1 MNLRFISFLQPK
13 KKGIYEMN
21 VPLLFSLLMKLGCVC
36 SLKKTSKF
44 KEFDTYDLAD
54 LEQRND
60 VEYLARHL
68 PKVIYLFVHFN
79 AHKLIVGFFIPLN
92 STAQIFVLDSV
103 RTNAMPNLSNLLNAE
118 REKRLKCGVEE
129 DLLPSANHKFDVKVE
144 VNEQKVYKA
153 LDKSLQMYKDEKRG
167 ATYLL
172 LQSNIAEKELKQ
184 HVPMLDEF
192 PVVNVNVKER
202 AGLFNVLDWQKV

>member
-1 MNLRFISFLQPK
+1 MFSFDK
-13 KKGIYEMN
+13 
-21 VPLLFSLLMKLGCVC
+21 
-36 SLKKTSKF
+36 
-44 KEFDTYDLAD
+44 
-54 LEQRND
+54 
-60 VEYLARHL
+60 
-68 PKVIYLFVHFN
+68 
-79 AHKLIVGFFIPLN
+79 
-92 STAQIFVLDSV
+92 
-103 RTNAMPNLSNLLNAE
+103 
-118 REKRLKCGVEE
+118 
-129 DLLPSANHKFDVKVE
+129 